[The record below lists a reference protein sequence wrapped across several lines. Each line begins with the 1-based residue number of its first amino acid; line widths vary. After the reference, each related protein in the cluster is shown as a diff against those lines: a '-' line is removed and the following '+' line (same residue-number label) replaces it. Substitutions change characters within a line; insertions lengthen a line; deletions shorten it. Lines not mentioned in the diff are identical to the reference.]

1 MKRLAFP
8 LIFLVLLTLACNFTN
23 RPTLTTPGVQPTASI
38 PAAPAGGLPAETA
51 SAAPSEENRL
61 PTPEAGRLTVA
72 YIKEGNLWLWAQG
85 KSRQLTKSGEAHRPS
100 LSPDG
105 KVIAYLLPADDFHL
119 EIWAID
125 ADGQNERKLVSVADL
140 DAIGASA
147 RDPSAVAINP
157 YRLEWIPG
165 THRLAY
171 NTHQIFQGPGLSLLN
186 DLNLVDAD
194 TLQKTNLFLTGWG
207 GEFVYSP
214 DGSQIAISQPDKI
227 MLSKADGSDYRPVFN
242 YPAVTTYSEY
252 RYYAIPRW
260 EKDGKSLRLALPP
273 SDPLATPAQPTSLWQ
288 IPSEGA
294 EARQYGNIKAVPF
307 FEQPVFFSP
316 DLARIAFVRET
327 GAPTENMR
335 ELHLAANDGSG
346 DWLYAKAAALL
357 FQGWSPDAVQ
367 FAYTLGDVQ
376 ELWLGSLK
384 EAPRQ
389 AGGGINGVQDV
400 RWVDEKSFLFWQ
412 ASGASLEL
420 MLANLEGGTMR
431 LDSVTG
437 GPEYDFTP

>member
-1 MKRLAFP
+1 M
-8 LIFLVLLTLACNFTN
+8 
-23 RPTLTTPGVQPTASI
+23 
-38 PAAPAGGLPAETA
+38 
-51 SAAPSEENRL
+51 
-61 PTPEAGRLTVA
+61 
-72 YIKEGNLWLWAQG
+72 
-85 KSRQLTKSGEAHRPS
+85 TKSAEAHRPR

-125 ADGQNERKLVSVADL
+125 ANGQNERKLVSVADL

-186 DLNLVDAD
+186 DLNLVEAD
-194 TLQKTNLFLTGWG
+194 TLQKTNLLLTGWG

-227 MLSKADGSDYRPVFN
+227 MLSKADGSGYRPVFS

-252 RYYAIPRW
+252 RYYAMPRW

-273 SDPLATPAQPTSLWQ
+273 SDPLATPAQATSLWQ
-288 IPSEGA
+288 IPGEGA
-294 EARQYGNIKAVPF
+294 EARQYGGIVAVPF
-307 FEQPVFFSP
+307 FEQPVFFAP
-316 DLARIAFVRET
+316 DLARIAFVKES
-327 GAPTENMR
+327 GAPAENMR

-346 DWLYAKAAALL
+346 DWLYAKAAALH
-357 FQGWSPDAVQ
+357 FQGWSPDAEK
-367 FAYTLGDVQ
+367 FAYTLGDTQ

-384 EAPRQ
+384 EAPRRP
-389 AGGGINGVQDV
+389 GGGMNGVQDL
-400 RWVDEKSFLFWQ
+400 RWVDDERFLFWQ
-412 ASGASLEL
+412 ANGASLEL
-420 MLANLEGGTMR
+420 ILANLEGGTIL